1 MKKIFGFL
9 KKNRVTVGIVTI
21 ALVTLLL
28 FKANNINIKRNAE
41 LLRKTE
47 LAELKAFITDSISI
61 SNSRIEIFKMD
72 SLKAAEDIKIKEAS
86 HQAELFKAQAQKYK
100 KNSSLLQS
108 KIDTLL
114 GKYEDSISGP
124 CKEIVGIY
132 KEQVFNL
139 NFEIGALNGANNALE
154 IKIGSL
160 GKQLSFSN
168 IQLVEKESII
178 VSKESLISAQKI
190 SNESLKKQLQKQN
203 NFFNRNKF
211 WIGAGLGVLG
221 VLIVK

>member
-1 MKKIFGFL
+1 MNRFNEYQICLSPDVIIFHSFPES
-9 KKNRVTVGIVTI
+9 KCPPKQI
-21 ALVTLLL
+21 
-28 FKANNINIKRNAE
+28 
-41 LLRKTE
+41 
-47 LAELKAFITDSISI
+47 
-61 SNSRIEIFKMD
+61 
-72 SLKAAEDIKIKEAS
+72 
-86 HQAELFKAQAQKYK
+86 
-100 KNSSLLQS
+100 LQS
-108 KIDTLL
+108 LVWI
-114 GKYEDSISGP
+114 E
-124 CKEIVGIY
+124 EIVGAY